1 MIDKEKINRM
11 IRRIMMMH
19 VGREN
24 AITSAAIAKIIG
36 NYFEDATHQGTRTSI
51 TECLEES
58 NLPIGANSRGYF
70 LISSDE
76 EYREYLDNLE
86 RRIMGIKKRAR
97 LIKEAWTE
105 VKTKRS
111 GYNYEQMSL
120 EELAEL

>member
-36 NYFEDATHQGTRTSI
+36 NYFEDATHQGTRESI
-51 TECLEES
+51 KECLEES
-58 NLPIGANSRGYF
+58 VLPIGANSKGYF

-97 LIKEAWTE
+97 LVMEAWKD
-105 VKTKRS
+105 VKAKRS